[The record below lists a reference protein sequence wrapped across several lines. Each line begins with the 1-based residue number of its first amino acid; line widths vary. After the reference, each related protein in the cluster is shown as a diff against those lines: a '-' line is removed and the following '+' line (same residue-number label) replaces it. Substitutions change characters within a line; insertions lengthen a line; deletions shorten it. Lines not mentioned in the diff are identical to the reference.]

1 LMRAARRRGMFA
13 GMANPYGIT
22 LDDDALRWAAAEGV
36 SETVIAAVHLL
47 PERGVDEVV
56 AKLTAPEL
64 ERVIK
69 LVGLSPSCYPPG
81 TFEALKSKT
90 GTLSGTRPGTRAETV
105 RRRMVI
111 EDLMKLDLSVR
122 AMSAG
127 TGIPPTSVFRAMRA
141 IARAEAKKQV
151 AVANIVEEILGK
163 KLAPGGRGAR

>member
-1 LMRAARRRGMFA
+1 MFA

-64 ERVIK
+64 ERVIIK
-69 LVGLSPSCYPPG
+69 LVGLSPPG

-163 KLAPGGRGAR
+163 TLAPAAEGDHE